1 MPDNIDKS
9 TLFTYMQDF
18 TQIMNN
24 YPQVTTLLQITA
36 AFLFF
41 ALAHLI
47 KNRIVNLAI
56 KNEHERQ
63 NLWGEAVFSAMNS
76 PLGILI
82 WLLFTIY
89 ALRDLA
95 SIFPKEELLTN
106 INIYLK
112 SIGIITI
119 LSWFI
124 IRLIN
129 RLEKNYFKQQNTDGT
144 LDLASSYLIS
154 KIARAIIFIIT
165 TIIILQNLGYSLTA
179 LLTLGG
185 TSSLIIGFAGKDMI
199 SNFFGG
205 LMVYLDKPF
214 KVGDTIK
221 TETYHLEGTI
231 EKIGWRSTRIRNL
244 EKRPVYVP
252 NNLWVNAP
260 VENISR
266 MSRGKFKEIIGI
278 RYQDA
283 DKLKAILSDIEQ
295 ELHNNKDID
304 QKLNIIVRFT
314 EYGDYALKFM
324 VSGFSKVTA
333 QKDFMLIKE
342 DILLMILSVVQKH
355 GAQFAIPVE
364 YIENR
369 AKQH

>member
-1 MPDNIDKS
+1 MSDLLAIIN
-9 TLFTYMQDF
+9 Q
-18 TQIMNN
+18 
-24 YPQVTTLLQITA
+24 YPWLSAILRISA

-41 ALAHLI
+41 LLVHLI
-47 KNRIVNLAI
+47 KNRVIKLAI
-56 KNEHERQ
+56 KNESDRE
-63 NLWGEAVFSAMNS
+63 NLWGEAVLSAVNS
-76 PLGILI
+76 PLGVLI
-82 WLLFTIY
+82 WLLFSIY
-89 ALRDLA
+89 ALKDLTK
-95 SIFPKEELLTN
+95 IFPSEEITN

-119 LSWFI
+119 LCWFM

-129 RLEKNYFKQQNTDGT
+129 RLEANYFKQQNSDGT

-154 KIARAIIFIIT
+154 KIARAVIFIIT
-165 TIIILQNLGYSLTA
+165 TIVILQNLGYSLTA
-179 LLTLGG
+179 LLTVGG

-205 LMVYLDKPF
+205 LMVYMDKPF

-244 EKRPVYVP
+244 DKRPVYVP

-266 MSRGKFKEIIGI
+266 MSRVRFKEVIGI

-283 DKLKAILSDIEQ
+283 DKLKPILSEIEQ

-304 QKLNIIVRFT
+304 HKLNIIVRFS
-314 EYGDYALKFM
+314 EYGEYALKFT
-324 VSGFSKVTA
+324 VSGFSKVTTL
-333 QKDFMLIKE
+333 KDFMLVKE
-342 DILLMILSVVQKH
+342 DILLMIMRVVRKH
-355 GAQFAIPVE
+355 KAQFALPLA
-364 YIENR
+364 YKDNNTNTNNEN
-369 AKQH
+369 